1 MDRLNVVLK
10 PARFSPSNIN
20 SFYSCP
26 KQWELH
32 HKGIGGIPTNR
43 DFLDLGTC
51 IHESIANYFHVI
63 GDKPTKTQIKRL
75 FITVFEQEWEKYDL
89 NHLRKR
95 AEHIRDN
102 FIAFEQQRVETW
114 KTYRPTLIE
123 KKLSNDTYVCIVDF
137 YSEPERTFIDWKSGN
152 KKDLTNDDL
161 RQGKI
166 NEILLKAHNYP
177 VDKIL
182 FVALYPNR
190 TFEVPKVGDG
200 FVENERRKMEES
212 IRTGYFPKINKYCD
226 WCDVVL
232 DCQLE
237 EENLWLL

>member
-1 MDRLNVVLK
+1 MSKPLK
-10 PARFSPSNIN
+10 PTRFSPSSIN
-20 SFYSCP
+20 GFFSCP

-32 HKGIGGIPTNR
+32 RKGIGGIPTNR

-51 IHESIANYFHVI
+51 IHESIANYFRIV
-63 GDKPTKTQIKRL
+63 GSTPTKTQIKRL
-75 FITVFEQEWEKYDL
+75 FTTVFEQEWEKYNL

-95 AEHIRDN
+95 AERIRDN
-102 FIAFEQQRVETW
+102 FIIFEQQRVETW
-114 KTYRPTLIE
+114 KVYLPTLIE
-123 KKLSNDTYVCIVDF
+123 KKLSDDTYVCIVDF

-177 VDKIL
+177 VDRIL

-212 IRTGYFPKINKYCD
+212 IRTGYFPKSYRWCD
-226 WCDVVL
+226 GWCDVVL

-237 EENLWLL
+237 EENLWLM